1 MKIQKST
8 LTFLKE
14 LSKNNTKEWFL
25 ENKNQYE
32 AAKEN
37 FLAFCESLLEK
48 LEIVDEDL
56 KGLEAKKC
64 IFRLHRDVRFSK
76 DKSPYKTN
84 FGAAFSKGGKKQMM
98 AAYYIHLE
106 PNQCFIGG
114 GIWLPEA
121 SVLSKIRQEILYN
134 YKDFEKI
141 LKDKKFT
148 STYLD
153 LDRDHSLKRAPK
165 GIDETHPGI
174 DLLKLTS
181 YTCSKKLSEKEILDE
196 QLIKNMTADF
206 KTIKPFIHFLN
217 RSLD

>member
-1 MKIQKST
+1 MKLQKST
-8 LTFLKE
+8 LTFLKD
-14 LSKNNTKEWFL
+14 LSKNNNKVWFA

-32 AAKEN
+32 EAKLN
-37 FLAFCESLLEK
+37 FLSFCKSLLEK
-48 LEIVDEDL
+48 LEVLDEDL

-84 FGAAFSKGGKKQMM
+84 FGAAFSNGGKKQMM
-98 AAYYIHLE
+98 AAYYVHLE

-121 SVLSKIRQEILYN
+121 QVLSKIRQEILYN

-141 LKDKKFT
+141 IKDKKFAAT
-148 STYLD
+148 FHD
-153 LDRDHSLKRAPK
+153 LDRSYTLKRAPK

-174 DLLKLTS
+174 DVLKLTS
-181 YTCSKKLSEKEILDE
+181 FTCGKKLSEKEILDE
-196 QLIKNMTADF
+196 QVIKNLTIDF
-206 KTIKPFIHFLN
+206 KTLKPFIHFLN